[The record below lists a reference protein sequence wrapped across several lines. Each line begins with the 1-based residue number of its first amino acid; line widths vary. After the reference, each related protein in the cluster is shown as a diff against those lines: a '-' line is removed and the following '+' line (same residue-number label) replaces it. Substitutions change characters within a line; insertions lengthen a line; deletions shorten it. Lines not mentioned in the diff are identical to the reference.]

1 MYLILRPLTPPCA
14 FTYLKYASA
23 PRPTEAN
30 SAAGPV
36 IGTVPP
42 IVIVVDVTPGGCP
55 QARRARSSDARGE
68 REQRAPH
75 PLTGFVSTC
84 SERNAGP
91 SEIEPSSPKPR

>member
-1 MYLILRPLTPPCA
+1 MA

-42 IVIVVDVTPGGCP
+42 IVIVVDVTPGVLPASAAGTSTAHA
-55 QARRARSSDARGE
+55 ARAT
-68 REQRAPH
+68 QRLPH
-75 PLTGFVSTC
+75 PETGFVSTC
-84 SERNAGP
+84 SESEAGP
-91 SEIEPSSPKPR
+91 SEIDFSSAKPR